1 MNYSM
6 VLYILGYILK
16 FESAFLMLPALVSLI
31 YQERAGIPFV
41 ITAAICLV
49 LGIVFTHKKP
59 SSSTVY
65 TREGFVTVALS
76 WIVMSIFGAIPF
88 VWNGDIPHYVDALF
102 ETVSGFTTTGSSIL
116 SDVESLSHAS
126 LFWRSFSHWIGGMG
140 VFVFIMSILPLMGG
154 STINLMKAESP
165 GPSVSRLVP
174 HIKDTAKIL
183 YGIYLAITLLEIVIL
198 CALGMPLFESLL
210 TSFGTTGTGGFGFR
224 NDSFASFSPAIQ
236 NTVTTF
242 MILSGIN
249 YTFYF
254 CILSRRIKDAFRIEE
269 VRWYLF
275 LIFASVGMITYNIRP
290 LYANTKDALRNAFFQ
305 VGAIITTTGYSTADF
320 DMWPALSQT
329 ILVTLMFVGA
339 CAGSTGGGM
348 KVSRLVILF
357 KTIRKE
363 LSLIIHP
370 REIRKIRMDG
380 HVVEHSTLRST
391 NVFLVIYF
399 ILLMLSTLIISL
411 DEFDFT
417 TNFTAVVSCLNNIG
431 PGLNRVGPA
440 QNFSIFSPLSK
451 IVLIFDMLA
460 GRLELFPLMIL
471 FMPSTWRKK

>member
-6 VLYILGYILK
+6 VLYILGYILQ

-31 YQERAGIPFV
+31 YQEEAGIPFV

-88 VWNGDIPHYVDALF
+88 VWNGDIPYYVDALF

-126 LFWRSFSHWIGGMG
+126 LFWRSFSHWIGGMC

-224 NDSFASFSPAIQ
+224 NEQLCKLFACYPEHGH
-236 NTVTTF
+236 N
-242 MILSGIN
+242 
-249 YTFYF
+249 FYDLKRYQLH
-254 CILSRRIKDAFRIEE
+254 I
-269 VRWYLF
+269 LF
-275 LIFASVGMITYNIRP
+275 L
-290 LYANTKDALRNAFFQ
+290 
-305 VGAIITTTGYSTADF
+305 
-320 DMWPALSQT
+320 
-329 ILVTLMFVGA
+329 
-339 CAGSTGGGM
+339 
-348 KVSRLVILF
+348 
-357 KTIRKE
+357 
-363 LSLIIHP
+363 
-370 REIRKIRMDG
+370 
-380 HVVEHSTLRST
+380 
-391 NVFLVIYF
+391 YF
-399 ILLMLSTLIISL
+399 I
-411 DEFDFT
+411 
-417 TNFTAVVSCLNNIG
+417 
-431 PGLNRVGPA
+431 A
-440 QNFSIFSPLSK
+440 QNQGCIPHRGSALVSL
-451 IVLIFDMLA
+451 FDLCFC
-460 GRLELFPLMIL
+460 RNDYL
-471 FMPSTWRKK
+471 

>member
-88 VWNGDIPHYVDALF
+88 VWNGDIPYYVDSLF

-290 LYANTKDALRNAFFQ
+290 LYANTRDALRNAFFQ

-357 KTIRKE
+357 TCR
-363 LSLIIHP
+363 
-370 REIRKIRMDG
+370 R
-380 HVVEHSTLRST
+380 T
-391 NVFLVIYF
+391 
-399 ILLMLSTLIISL
+399 
-411 DEFDFT
+411 
-417 TNFTAVVSCLNNIG
+417 
-431 PGLNRVGPA
+431 
-440 QNFSIFSPLSK
+440 
-451 IVLIFDMLA
+451 
-460 GRLELFPLMIL
+460 
-471 FMPSTWRKK
+471 

>member
-6 VLYILGYILK
+6 VLYILGYILQ

-31 YQERAGIPFV
+31 YQEEAGIPFV

-88 VWNGDIPHYVDALF
+88 VWNGDIPYYVDALF

-290 LYANTKDALRNAFFQ
+290 LYANTRDAL
-305 VGAIITTTGYSTADF
+305 
-320 DMWPALSQT
+320 LSQT

-451 IVLIFDMLA
+451 VVLIFDMLA